1 MAEAQVCSSQ
11 PTSAWPAFRFQSPV
25 TSYSVGQM
33 VQSYESPT
41 NLKSLEDRV
50 EVHLQDQNRNR
61 VRQRSSVSAANGG
74 ESDFKARI

>member
-1 MAEAQVCSSQ
+1 
-11 PTSAWPAFRFQSPV
+11 
-25 TSYSVGQM
+25 M

-74 ESDFKARI
+74 ESALKARI